1 MLKGKEVTLTDMLYC
16 RERRASLQTELIQTY
31 HCPVLSFCMNI
42 PGPVKTTEQI
52 QQAFEQGVNELIRQF
67 EAKQIPV
74 LYKIAFHETTG
85 DELLWAVNY
94 PASELKEITVS
105 IEENHPRGRLFDM
118 DVIDVDG
125 KKISR
130 GTYRKCLI
138 CGCQAQECA
147 SSRRHTVAQMQE
159 AIQLLLQ

>member
-1 MLKGKEVTLTDMLYC
+1 MLKGKEVVLTDMLRC
-16 RERRASLQTELIQTY
+16 RERRAALQTELIQTY

-52 QQAFEQGVNELIRQF
+52 RQAFEQGANELLKQF
-67 EAKQIPV
+67 TSKQISV
-74 LYKIAFHETTG
+74 LHKIVFHETTG

-94 PASELKEITVS
+94 PAAELKEIATY
-105 IEENHPRGRLFDM
+105 IEENHPLGRLFDM
-118 DVIDVDG
+118 DVIDIDG
-125 KKISR
+125 KKLSR

-147 SSRRHTVAQMQE
+147 SSRRHTIAQMQE